1 MKPSHFK
8 ITRRNF
14 LAWAGVSAVGAVGC
28 DIFGSEGQELRL
40 QSPVRQPE
48 DLVKGRDN
56 WYATLCRQ
64 CPSSEGVLVRVMEGR
79 AKKVQGNPAYP
90 LNQGR
95 QSARCDAGLQALY
108 HPDRLSGPMRRTGPR
123 GSGSF
128 TSITWERGL
137 DWLAAELSNKGEGL
151 LLITEPAGPHLGM
164 VAGRFAEAFGGK
176 HLGFEAL
183 DQGVYRQAVKNV
195 YDQDLLPDLDIA
207 NANFLLSFGADFLST
222 WVSPTRWSMGYGE
235 FRQGADRQTRG
246 THVHVDPRFSM
257 TAAAADKWLPI
268 KPGLEGYL
276 ALSLAQVI
284 LSEGLQAGG
293 VDVDSLTGGQGA
305 AALNAF
311 NPDTVGPM
319 IEIPE
324 GILHGGSAGDY
335 IRGLARDF
343 AGHGPALALGGD
355 TTAAHSNGLFN
366 LEAIYALNYLVG
378 SVGQKGGVRANP
390 GSPLPSLPAAP
401 NAASLADWASALSG
415 INSGQTKMVMVH
427 NANPVYGIPAAVGTL
442 NSFNRE
448 DVFVVSFSPFMDET
462 TAMADLILPDRV
474 YLEDWGSDI
483 PNPGPGFQ
491 ILGIQQPVVNPLT
504 DLDPRSFGDILLSMA
519 QESGRA
525 GDLPWGSMQE
535 ALRETSDALFELRRG
550 SVEGESAAEFWTN
563 LLRQGGWWD
572 EGSSGPASD
581 GSPIRAPN
589 GLYQTLAAKASH
601 PEFSGN
607 GLDSDSN
614 PWQWLAPFSHNTL
627 LDGRNSHLPWTQA
640 APDPLTTIT
649 WQTWVEMNEAEMHRR
664 GFREGDLLRVTA
676 SEGSITAPVY
686 PNPGMPPDVIGVP
699 LGQGHSHGSDYAV
712 ANRDGDSANV
722 LSVLSTR
729 QVDGAGGLAWAANRV
744 QVSATGRSIRLAKF
758 EGRFTSREVGNQ
770 IDNNPSEEVIRTTTP
785 GTSH

>member
-1 MKPSHFK
+1 MKF
-8 ITRRNF
+8 TRRNF
-14 LAWAGVSAVGAVGC
+14 LAWAGLSAVGAVGC

-40 QSPVRQPE
+40 QSPARQPE

-108 HPDRLSGPMRRTGPR
+108 HPDRLAGPMRRTGPR
-123 GSGSF
+123 GSGQY
-128 TSITWERGL
+128 TPITWERGL
-137 DWLAAELSNKGEGL
+137 DSLAAELSGKGDGL
-151 LLITEPAGPHLGM
+151 LLMTEPVGPHLGM
-164 VAGRFAEAFGGK
+164 IAGRFAEAFGGR
-176 HLGFEAL
+176 HLGFEPL
-183 DQGVYRQAVKNV
+183 DQGVYRRAVKNV
-195 YDQDLLPDLDIA
+195 YGQDLLPDLDIA
-207 NANFLLSFGADFLST
+207 NANCLLSFGADFLST
-222 WVSPTRWSMGYGE
+222 WVSPTRWSVGYGE
-235 FRQGADRQTRG
+235 FRQGAGRPVRG
-246 THVHVDPRFSM
+246 THIHVDPRFSM

-284 LSEGLQAGG
+284 LAEELQAAG
-293 VDVDSLTGGQGA
+293 VDVDALTGGQGA
-305 AALNAF
+305 AALSAF

-319 IEIPE
+319 LEIPE
-324 GILHGGSAGDY
+324 GILHGASAGDY
-335 IRGLARDF
+335 VRDLARNF
-343 AGHGPALALGGD
+343 AGNGPSLAIGGD

-378 SVGQKGGVRANP
+378 SVGQKGGIKPNP
-390 GSPLPSLPAAP
+390 GSPLPELPAQP
-401 NAASLADWASALSG
+401 NVGSLADWASALSG
-415 INSGQTKMVMVH
+415 INSGQTKMVMIH
-427 NANPVYGIPAAVGTL
+427 SANPVYGLPASVGVL
-442 NSFNRE
+442 NSLNRE

-491 ILGIQQPVVNPLT
+491 MVGVQQPVVNPLS

-525 GDLPWGSMQE
+525 DDLPWGSMQD
-535 ALRETSDALFELRRG
+535 ALRETSDALFAMNRG
-550 SVEGESAAEFWTN
+550 SVAGASALEFWNN

-572 EGSSGPASD
+572 ENSDGPAVS
-581 GSPIRAPN
+581 APA
-589 GLYQTLAAKASH
+589 GLYPAVAAKASP
-601 PEFSGN
+601 PEFDGD
-607 GLDSDSN
+607 GFY
-614 PWQWLAPFSHNTL
+614 LAPFSHNTL

-640 APDPLTTIT
+640 APDPMTTIT
-649 WQTWVEMNEAEMHRR
+649 WQTWVEMNEAEMNRR
-664 GFREGDLLRVTA
+664 GFREGDLLQVSA
-676 SEGSITAPVY
+676 AGGSITAPVY
-686 PNPGMPPDVIGVP
+686 PNPGMPPDVVGVP
-699 LGQGHSHGSDYAV
+699 LGQGRIHGSDYAV
-712 ANRDGDSANV
+712 AGRDGDSANV

-744 QVSATGRSIRLAKF
+744 RVTATGRSIRIAKF
-758 EGRFTSREVGNQ
+758 EGSFTNREVGNQ
-770 IDNNPSEEVIRTTTP
+770 IDNNPSEEVIKTTTP
-785 GTSH
+785 GVSH